1 MIDFFIKRE
10 NLDKKTG
17 IKGRWYEETLGE
29 DGQGA
34 RPGTDI
40 SQSLERDPTCRHLIS
55 DAGGQNC
62 EGYILRPEATLCEGA
77 CHGTRRRLT
86 LSGAVFAKSQNTVP
100 PHPGTS
106 TPTIGVEVFQRH
118 FATWKRLCN
127 HQACLLMRQERAE
140 KRGRGKNWGLGKT
153 GKIWKERGK
162 GCSRWGNHVSKDRHG
177 EMQMS
182 FSNESDVV

>member
-1 MIDFFIKRE
+1 MKME
-10 NLDKKTG
+10 A
-17 IKGRWYEETLGE
+17 ETWVLCPQAKECQLLATPEAGGE
-29 DGQGA
+29 

-106 TPTIGVEVFQRH
+106 TPTIGVEVFKRH
-118 FATWKRLCN
+118 FAT
-127 HQACLLMRQERAE
+127 
-140 KRGRGKNWGLGKT
+140 
-153 GKIWKERGK
+153 
-162 GCSRWGNHVSKDRHG
+162 
-177 EMQMS
+177 
-182 FSNESDVV
+182 